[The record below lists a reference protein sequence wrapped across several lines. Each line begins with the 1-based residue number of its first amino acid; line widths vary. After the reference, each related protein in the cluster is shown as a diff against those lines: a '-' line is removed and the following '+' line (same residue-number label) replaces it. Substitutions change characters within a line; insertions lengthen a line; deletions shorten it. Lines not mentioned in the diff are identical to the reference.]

1 MSKVSVFKF
10 GGASIKDA
18 EGFKNVAGIIQSNN
32 TDNNLMVIVSALG
45 KTTNALE
52 KVVDAYF
59 EKGDATG
66 LLMKVKSDHL
76 LIAEQLIAD
85 TSNKIFTDLNNLFV
99 EADWLLE
106 DDPHDEYD
114 YVYDQIVSIGEL
126 ASTKILAAYM
136 QSEKINVQWLD
147 VRDLIATDETWREGK
162 VNWHLTEKNIS
173 GKVLPVL
180 QNQIVLTQGFL
191 GGTLNN
197 QTTTLGREGSDY
209 SAAIFSYCLNADLQ
223 TIWKD
228 VAGVLNADP
237 RYFTSTK
244 KIDQLSYHEA
254 IEMTFFG
261 ATVIHPKTI
270 KPLQNKHIPLH
281 VKSFLKPKQSGTV
294 ISDHSQEVLPPVL
307 VLKTNQV
314 LLSISAIDFSFIA
327 EENLSH
333 IFSLFARHQSK
344 MNLMQNA
351 AISFS
356 VSIDYSKT
364 KTEALIN
371 ELQQHYKVLHN
382 DGLELLTIRHY
393 TNEVLHEFTEG
404 RKIFLEQTIKDLK
417 IIQNLLIYH
426 YF

>member
-18 EGFKNVAGIIQSNN
+18 EGFKNVAGIIQSYNHG
-32 TDNNLMVIVSALG
+32 NNLMVIVSALG

-52 KVVDAYF
+52 KFVDAYF

-136 QSEKINVQWLD
+136 QSEKINVKWLD

-162 VNWHLTEKNIS
+162 VDWHLTEKNIS
-173 GKVLPVL
+173 EKVLPVL

-209 SAAIFSYCLNADLQ
+209 SAAIFSYCLNADSQ

-237 RYFTSTK
+237 RYFASTQ

-281 VKSFLKPKQSGTV
+281 VKSFLQPKQIGTV

-404 RKIFLEQTIKDLK
+404 RKIFLEQKSRHTVQLVMNSQI
-417 IIQNLLIYH
+417 
-426 YF
+426 